1 MKQEIND
8 PIDRFFSSVDQIR
21 LLIESNRTKN
31 YRPNPAEDTS
41 ENNLTDNEKA
51 HSAALM
57 RINHAGEIAAQG
69 LYQGHAVF
77 TQNPSIK
84 EQMDNA
90 ADEELDHLNW
100 CRERVEELGEKT
112 SKLGPIW
119 YAGSFVIGAASSFF
133 GDKWSLGF
141 IEETEK
147 QVSEH
152 LTKHLNLLPEKDQRS
167 RKIVTQMRIE
177 EEEHGENA
185 KNAGAEEL
193 PKFIS
198 SAMKITSKIMTKTAY
213 YF

>member
-1 MKQEIND
+1 MKQKIND

-41 ENNLTDNEKA
+41 EIDLTDDEKA
-51 HSAALM
+51 HAAGLM
-57 RINHAGEIAAQG
+57 RVNHAGEIAAQG

-77 TQNPSIK
+77 SKDLKIK
-84 EQMDNA
+84 KQMDNA
-90 ADEELDHLNW
+90 ANEELDHLNW

-119 YAGSFVIGAASSFF
+119 YAGSFVIGAASGFF

-177 EEEHGENA
+177 EEGHGENA

-193 PKFIS
+193 PKFIRN
-198 SAMKITSKIMTKTAY
+198 AMKITSKIMTKTAY